1 MNFRN
6 LASICA
12 TSWVLLCVTSSVS
25 GQNLLGRPTSGVFG
39 LKAGVI
45 GRMDFDTYKPLQSK
59 IGSCAQVFADLPQ
72 GRELFLTAA
81 FDFYYIEISRT
92 SQIMID
98 ASVGLK
104 RIFPLPGPRM
114 FLKPAVSVG
123 FAYLAQMGSFPAAR
137 FLSLKLYLETHFTI
151 DARKAW
157 VGELGLFRA
166 PTGSNDKI
174 EVTLGTGFFL
184 RWGLAFR

>member
-1 MNFRN
+1 MNFRY
-6 LASICA
+6 C
-12 TSWVLLCVTSSVS
+12 TSMFAALLLLPCVTSSIS

-45 GRMDFDTYKPLQSK
+45 SRMDFDAYQPLQSE
-59 IGSCAQVFADLPQ
+59 IGSSAQVFADLPQ
-72 GRELFLTAA
+72 GREFYLTAA
-81 FDFYYIEISRT
+81 FDFYYIGISR
-92 SQIMID
+92 SHQVMID
-98 ASVGLK
+98 ASIGLK

-123 FAYLAQMGSFPAAR
+123 FAYLAQMGDLPAAR
-137 FLSLKLYLETHFTI
+137 FLSLKLFLETHFTI

-157 VGELGLFRA
+157 VGELGWFQTPA
-166 PTGSNDKI
+166 GSNGDSD
-174 EVTLGTGFFL
+174 VTLGPGVFL